1 MRSWKL
7 SRGFATLVCLVSLA
21 GCDASGGGGY
31 ATNGAPQSC
40 AEALS
45 CWDRCVCSTGDEQAC
60 LAACDGDQGG
70 SGGSGW
76 PGGDGGNG
84 AGPSENGGNGGAGGS
99 DLPPSS
105 TGGTTGSPG
114 SGGSP
119 NPPEPDPQPVA
130 GLDLLEISAWQS
142 VKIKLMRDGQSLT
155 DSLNAPVV
163 AGRDALLR
171 VYVQKEAEWEQR
183 AVQAKLYIDGVEQG
197 AQTFTPSGES
207 NAADLSSSINFQ
219 VPGSLITKSAKYSVA
234 LFELDQ
240 SQHPG
245 TVEGSRYPADG
256 DTLLGASEVNG
267 AFKVTLV
274 PVTINGYTPDTS
286 PGRIEAYREQLKA
299 MFPVADIELNVR
311 ETVGYG
317 GNVTASSG
325 WGNLLDT
332 VQALRQ
338 DDNPAPNTYYYGL
351 LTPAP
356 SMGSF
361 CSGGCTAGLGSVPG
375 PNSDYY
381 RGAIGLGFFPDGSF
395 GGSPDTMAHELG
407 HALGRPHAPC
417 GGAGGPDGNY
427 PYSGGEIGSWGFDQ
441 RSGQPLSPSGL
452 YDFMGYCDPTWIS
465 DYNYSLLFE
474 RVSYVNANPKLISN
488 DPLRKAGSFASYSV
502 SAAGKLEAL
511 GVVELRQSAMGEAR
525 EVDVVLTSG
534 EHTRLTG
541 YYTPYAD
548 AELGGH
554 LLVPRRGL
562 NVQSVTRRLG
572 NAVEGFIPAASD
584 VPRLTR

>member
-1 MRSWKL
+1 MRSRKL
-7 SRGFATLVCLVSLA
+7 SLGLAALACILSLA

-31 ATNGAPQSC
+31 ATNGAPESC
-40 AEALS
+40 SAAPA
-45 CWDRCVCSTGDEQAC
+45 CWERCVCSTGDEQAC
-60 LAACDGDQGG
+60 LAACDGQGGAGGGWPTGDGG
-70 SGGSGW
+70 SGATS
-76 PGGDGGNG
+76 PGV
-84 AGPSENGGNGGAGGS
+84 GGNGGGAGTDS
-99 DLPPSS
+99 PPSS
-105 TGGTTGSPG
+105 TGGTTGSAG

-119 NPPEPDPQPVA
+119 NPPEPEPQPVA

-142 VKIKLMRDGQSLT
+142 VKIKLMREGQSLT
-155 DSLNAPVV
+155 DNLNAPVV

-171 VYVQKEAEWEQR
+171 VYVQKEPEWEQR
-183 AVQAKLYIDGVEQG
+183 AVEAKLYIDGVEQG
-197 AQTFTPSGES
+197 SQTFTPGGDS
-207 NAADLSSSINFQ
+207 NAGDLSSSINFQ
-219 VPGSLITKSAKYSVA
+219 VPGNLLTTSAKFSVA

-240 SQHPG
+240 SQHAG
-245 TVEGSRYPADG
+245 TQSGSRYPADG
-256 DTLLGASEVNG
+256 DTSFGASEVHG

-286 PGRIEAYREQLKA
+286 SDRIEAYRGQLRA
-299 MFPVADIELNVR
+299 MFPIADIELNVR
-311 ETVGYG
+311 ESVNYG

-325 WGNLLDT
+325 WGNLLDSI
-332 VQALRQ
+332 QALRQ

-417 GGAGGPDGNY
+417 GGAGGPDANY

-441 RSGQPLSPSGL
+441 RNGQPLSPSGL
-452 YDFMGYCDPTWIS
+452 YDLMGYCDPSWIS
-465 DYNYSLLFE
+465 DYNYRLIFE
-474 RVSYVNANPKLISN
+474 RVSYVNANPKLIAA
-488 DPLRKAGSFASYSV
+488 DPLRAAGSYASYAV
-502 SAAGKLEAL
+502 SPTGELEAL
-511 GVVELRQSAMGEAR
+511 GVVDLRQSAMGEAR
-525 EVDVVLTSG
+525 SVDVVLTSG
-534 EHTRLTG
+534 EQTQVTG

-554 LLVPRRGL
+554 LLVPRRAH
-562 NVQSVTRRLG
+562 VDRISRRLG
-572 NAVEGFIPAASD
+572 NALQGFMAPASAAQ
-584 VPRLTR
+584 RLTR